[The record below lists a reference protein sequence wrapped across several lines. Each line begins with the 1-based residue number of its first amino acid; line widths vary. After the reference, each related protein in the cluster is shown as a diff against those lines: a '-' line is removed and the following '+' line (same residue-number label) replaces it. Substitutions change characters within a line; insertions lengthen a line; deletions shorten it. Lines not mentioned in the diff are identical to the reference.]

1 MKEQSFKLSPKW
13 LGKLKVG
20 DTVIVSTMY
29 KGHEVI
35 APQLEEVKEIRDL
48 MFIVGE
54 SETRYDLNGV
64 EVDGNHHYYLSVLEK
79 ATPKKVRELL
89 KRRSYEAD
97 INFLHQFPWDSL
109 PAEVVRELVIA
120 VGRFKK

>member
-54 SETRYDLNGV
+54 SETRYDLNGR

-89 KRRSYEAD
+89 KRREYEAD

-120 VGRFKK
+120 VGRIKK